1 MVGVKVHGCGEL
13 SAINAP
19 PNKSLQP
26 TGTKSVPAAE
36 LKR

>member
-1 MVGVKVHGCGEL
+1 MQ
-13 SAINAP
+13 P

-26 TGTKSVPAAE
+26 TFDPLLSLATPARRIASNAAE